1 MNRYCA
7 WVLDY
12 TQRNPLKAVA
22 IAFVKGLVIAALLL
36 GCSSSAKA
44 QDIYIQNVDLEFGT
58 FDVGVTDLGNDLTV
72 SSFTLWISEPDWDAT
87 EVVLNDEE
95 VLPFLDTHLYDI
107 DWEITPGEWYT
118 LQLPLSWRNWLDH
131 GIFSDQDNV
140 AVIGV
145 WGMND
150 YIPWIYG
157 QDSDWPTTDGNAN
170 NYVFVQAEPTQN
182 VVTEVVE
189 IAQATIYI
197 YVDST
202 TGVEVAEVGIPQ
214 IAAASNGTLYVQALG
229 DYETF
234 ELTIYGLSGQIL
246 WNTTDPWE
254 SYSHNNAAG
263 IYTYVLNMTI
273 GGQTYTQTNSIYF
286 N

>member
-36 GCSSSAKA
+36 GCSSSCSA

-72 SSFTLWISEPDWDAT
+72 SSFTLWISEPDWDST

-95 VLPFLDTHLYDI
+95 ILPFLDTHLYDI

-131 GIFSDQDNV
+131 GIFSGQNNV

-170 NYVFVQAEPTQN
+170 NYTFVQAVPTQN
-182 VVTEVVE
+182 VVELPSETVYV
-189 IAQATIYI
+189 

-202 TGVEVAEVGIPQ
+202 SGIEVATVTVPTVVNTSEDL
-214 IAAASNGTLYVQALG
+214 TLS
-229 DYETF
+229 F
-234 ELTIYGLSGQIL
+234 SGQMESFSFVIY
-246 WNTTDPWE
+246 NTAGAVVWTTSNPNDF
-254 SYSHNNAAG
+254 YSHDEPTG
-263 IYTYVLNMTI
+263 IYVYSLQVVI
-273 GGQTYTQTNSIYF
+273 GGETYTEFDSIYF